1 MSPNIVYQGKITLSQ
16 PNYNDKAYFGA
27 EEKSFRDRFYNHTK
41 SFTHGD
47 YANETELSKEY
58 WDIKRSNF
66 ITKVT
71 WSIVRECRPYSLI
84 KKKCYLC
91 LNEKLEINS
100 YKGNNLLNKRSE

>member
-47 YANETELSKEY
+47 YANETTVERILGHQKE
-58 WDIKRSNF
+58 
-66 ITKVT
+66 
-71 WSIVRECRPYSLI
+71 
-84 KKKCYLC
+84 
-91 LNEKLEINS
+91 
-100 YKGNNLLNKRSE
+100 